1 MIRWFRAKE
10 KSMKKTRRI
19 TVLSLLI
26 LVALL
31 AGCTGVP
38 TGTNWPA
45 VGASS
50 DVAYISNTNSVY
62 AVQLNNGSLLWK
74 YPQETARTMFYAPA
88 AVTADNQVIVGDY
101 TKTLYSINPK
111 NGNTNWQFTQASG
124 RYEGSVLVTSDTIYA
139 PNADYSVYALDLEGG
154 LKWKFTTGQAV
165 WAQPASD
172 GEVVYVNSL
181 DHFTYALKATD
192 GSLIWRTD
200 LQGPTVSSPVLGD
213 GMLYNG
219 MLDNGLV
226 ALQSDNGEIIWETPT
241 DDAVFGTP
249 VLKDGKLYLADL
261 SGNIYCMDAT
271 SGKVDWRAVGGSVIA
286 ASPAL
291 IDNGVVFTSEDGV
304 VTVYDFS
311 GKVLWTRTI
320 TGQLNASPV
329 VSGGVI
335 LVTSYQGD
343 NLLTA
348 FDFAGNQK
356 WPPFNPPKK

>member
-1 MIRWFRAKE
+1 
-10 KSMKKTRRI
+10 MKKHRRI

-50 DVAYISNTNSVY
+50 DVAYISNANSVY

-74 YPQETARTMFYAPA
+74 YPLETGRIMFYAPA
-88 AVTADNQVIVGDY
+88 AVTADGQVIVGDY
-101 TKTLYSINPK
+101 TNTLYSINPK
-111 NGNTNWQFTQASG
+111 NGNTNWQFNQATG
-124 RYEGSVLVTSDTIYA
+124 RYEGAALVTADTIYA

-165 WAQPASD
+165 WAQPVSG

-181 DHFTYALKATD
+181 DHFTYALNATD
-192 GSLIWRTD
+192 GSLIWKTD
-200 LQGPTVSSPVLGD
+200 LQGPTISSPVLGD
-213 GMLYNG
+213 GLVYTG
-219 MLDNGLV
+219 MLDKGLV
-226 ALQSDNGEIIWETPT
+226 AMKSDTGKVAWETPT
-241 DDAVFGTP
+241 DAAVYGTP

-261 SGNIYCMDAT
+261 SGTIYCVDAVNGGIVWMANA
-271 SGKVDWRAVGGSVIA
+271 SGAIA
-286 ASPAL
+286 AGPAL
-291 IDNGVVFTSEDGV
+291 IDNGVVFTSEAGV

-335 LVTSYQGD
+335 LVASYQGD

-348 FDFAGNQK
+348 FDFTGNQK